1 MIKKILGSFFV
12 FALVLGAL
20 GLLQAPVAEAQVSSL
35 PSGCTS
41 TMGNSTTTGQPC
53 NGTSTASTSF
63 PSGCTSVIGYS
74 TTNGLACNGT
84 FTATTTFFPGCTSV
98 IGYSTFTGFP
108 CNGGVFATTTFFPG
122 CTSTLGTSTFT
133 GLPCSGGLV
142 ALPFL
147 AGCTSVFGFSTITGQ
162 PCNGTFS
169 ATFDTGGVIV
179 TDPGLPTTGAG
190 GNAFANVLA
199 LLSSGGMMVLGSI
212 FLARRKSRAN

>member
-84 FTATTTFFPGCTSV
+84 FTATTTFFPGCTS
-98 IGYSTFTGFP
+98 
-108 CNGGVFATTTFFPG
+108 
-122 CTSTLGTSTFT
+122 TLGTSTFT

-199 LLSSGGMMVLGSI
+199 LLSSGGVMVLGSI
-212 FLARRKSRAN
+212 FLARRKSRA